1 MSSSEHQ
8 PVRIRR
14 AANGE
19 GWYFGSRFRDHSL
32 YLDRIIARLPDLD
45 GCTATDLQ
53 RALRGDVQAG
63 VSDPRVLISADD
75 DGYYDDEECSQEPL
89 SFALKDNL
97 LSLSLCFTTTV
108 WAGPSRDSSEA
119 AEFVDSDGWYD
130 EDAAAAS
137 MLSSLLRPFLA
148 RNRADLRLVAIDEH
162 YLSPPWRWQAEA
174 TVETRGRSV
183 TEVLGIGRDAIALAE
198 AFGQNGQ
205 LTRTIAADLVRG
217 GHAGSLIGQSEG
229 HWLDVKQQHYDLT
242 STLGKI
248 KLAQAVAKFAN
259 AEQGGVLVIGM
270 AGKKIP
276 GGEVIRKLS
285 PVDINGEMLRK
296 YRQVL
301 GDRLYP
307 PPDLLSVEPIGESGN
322 GLVLIDVP
330 PQPEELKPF
339 LVHGAIV
346 DGKADGTFI
355 SIVRRRG
362 ESSIPTTAPMIHST
376 LAAGRAL
383 LRRGQ
388 ISNDFEARQE

>member
-1 MSSSEHQ
+1 MSFSEHQ

-75 DGYYDDEECSQEPL
+75 DGYYDDEECSLEPM
-89 SFALKDNL
+89 SFGLRENL
-97 LSLSLCFTTTV
+97 LSLSFGFTTTS
-108 WAGPSRDSSEA
+108 WAAPSPNSTVAEA
-119 AEFVDSDGWYD
+119 FTDGDGWYD

-137 MLSSLLRPFLA
+137 TLASVLRPFLA
-148 RNRADLRLVAIDEH
+148 RNRAALSLVAIDER
-162 YLSPPWRWQAEA
+162 YMSPPWRWRADA
-174 TVETRGRSV
+174 TVETRSRSV
-183 TEVLGIGRDAIALAE
+183 TELLRVGRDAIALAE
-198 AFGQNGQ
+198 AFGANGL
-205 LTRTIAADLVRG
+205 LTRSITADLVRS
-217 GHAGSLIGQSEG
+217 GHARALIGQSEG
-229 HWLDVKQQHYDLT
+229 HWLDVKQQHYDLS
-242 STLGKI
+242 STTGKI
-248 KLAQAVAKFAN
+248 KLTQAVAKFAN
-259 AEQGGVLVIGM
+259 AELGGVLIIGM

-285 PVDINGEMLRK
+285 PVPIDGETLRK

-307 PPDLLSVEPIGESGN
+307 PPDLLSIEPIGEGGN
-322 GLVLIDVP
+322 GVILIDVP

-346 DGKADGTFI
+346 DGEADGTFI

-362 ESSIPTTAPMIHST
+362 ESSIPTTAPMIHAT

-388 ISNDFEARQE
+388 IGDAGDRG